1 VKIII
6 QLSSGAYRLQEL
18 NVSAV
23 PDGWIKVA
31 DGVDETPLIKNGG
44 FVAPTFTDG
53 IATSFTPD
61 TAAWEAWKAAH
72 PEQPQTDP
80 IADLTEMTCNLLYEI
95 DKLKLGVTE
104 S

>member
-6 QLSSGAYRLQEL
+6 QLPSGAYRLQEL

-23 PDGWIKVA
+23 PDGWIEVA
-31 DGVDETPLIKNGG
+31 DGVDDTSLTENGG
-44 FVAPTFTDG
+44 FGEPTITDG
-53 IATSFTPD
+53 VATGFTAD
-61 TAAWEAWKAAH
+61 TAAWEAGKAAH

-80 IADLTEMTCNLLYEI
+80 VADLTEITCNLLYEI
-95 DKLKLGVTE
+95 DKMKLGVTE